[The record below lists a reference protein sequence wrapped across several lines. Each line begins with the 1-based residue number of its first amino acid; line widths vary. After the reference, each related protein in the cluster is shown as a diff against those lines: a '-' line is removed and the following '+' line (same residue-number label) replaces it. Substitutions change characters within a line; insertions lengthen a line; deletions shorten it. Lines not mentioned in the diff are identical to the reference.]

1 MKLYPC
7 QPNSYLLIYTS
18 QTITVTPVVRVSTN
32 IKNSKEKLLNYFKI
46 EFVHLHVPEYQKKG
60 CCCSQRKRKAAGTT
74 ATQSRTQGRK
84 LLGPQ
89 TLKANY
95 LEPSTH
101 VLYITDVEEYR
112 G

>member
-1 MKLYPC
+1 M
-7 QPNSYLLIYTS
+7 
-18 QTITVTPVVRVSTN
+18 
-32 IKNSKEKLLNYFKI
+32 
-46 EFVHLHVPEYQKKG
+46 PEYQKKG
-60 CCCSQRKRKAAGTT
+60 CCCRSQRKRKAAGTS

-89 TLKANY
+89 TLKADY

-101 VLYITDVEEYR
+101 ALYITDVEAYR